1 MQETVFLVRFNFL
14 LLLIILISS
23 ANLLPQVYPDERVDF
38 LLKTGINFIVKQDY
52 DQSKLVFASL
62 DNEFPALPLG
72 KIYLAATSIAESYDY
87 AEEFDEDFILD
98 NLDEAKEQSK
108 KLVDSNEENI
118 WYHYFHALAEGYTA
132 YYHAIKEN
140 WFSALSS
147 GIDAMSEFEVILV
160 LDENFYEAYIAIG
173 TFEYWKS
180 SKMEFINWLPFSTD
194 TRKIGIDRLR
204 VAIDS
209 STYNSYLAINS
220 LIWIYIDQ
228 IKFKDA
234 IEISEKALKD
244 FPESRTFKWGMA
256 RAYEEIN
263 PEKAIKLYFEILNSY
278 PPDSK
283 SNYIN
288 EITLKHLIA
297 QQYSELG
304 DTKNALKYCNDIL
317 SIKNLPARTTEKLSE
332 RIERI
337 KSLKN
342 KLTENN

>member
-1 MQETVFLVRFNFL
+1 MVRFKFL
-14 LLLIILISS
+14 LLLIIFISP
-23 ANLLPQVYPDERVDF
+23 AKLLPQVYPDERVDF
-38 LLKTGINFIVKQDY
+38 LLKTGINSIVKQDY
-52 DQSKLVFASL
+52 DQAKLVFTSL
-62 DNEFPALPLG
+62 DNEFPNLPLG
-72 KIYLAATSIAESYDY
+72 KIYLAANKIAEAYDY
-87 AEEFDEDFILD
+87 AEEFDEIFILR
-98 NLDEAKEQSK
+98 NLDEAKEQS
-108 KLVDSNEENI
+108 EELIDTDEAKI

-132 YYHAIKEN
+132 YYYAIREN

-147 GIDAMSEFEVILV
+147 GVDAMSEFENILV

-180 SKMEFINWLPFSTD
+180 SKMEFMNWLPFSTD

-220 LIWIYIDQ
+220 LSWIYIDQ
-228 IKFKDA
+228 KKYSDA
-234 IEISEKALKD
+234 IDISEKALKD

-278 PPDSK
+278 PPGSK

-288 EITLKHLIA
+288 EITLKHIIA
-297 QQYSELG
+297 QRYAELG
-304 DTKNALKYCNDIL
+304 DTQNAIKYCNDIL